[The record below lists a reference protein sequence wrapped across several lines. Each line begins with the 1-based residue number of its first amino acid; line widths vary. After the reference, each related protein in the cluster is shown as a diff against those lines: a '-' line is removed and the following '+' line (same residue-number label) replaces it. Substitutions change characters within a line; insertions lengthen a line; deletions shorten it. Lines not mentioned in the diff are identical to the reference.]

1 MSEPAAAPDAP
12 SADGGE
18 RPEVAAVRGLHRT
31 FADVEGD
38 EDGQEIHVLRGVD
51 LSIRAGDT
59 VSIVGPS
66 GAGKST
72 LLHLLGGLD
81 RPTAGTVRLGGRELG
96 GLSDRETARLRN
108 RHVGFVFQFHHLLR
122 DFSALENVMVPR
134 LIGGASVARARE
146 RALGLLDQVGL
157 APRRDH
163 RPSELSGG
171 EQQRVAVARA
181 LANEPPL
188 LLADEP
194 SGNLD
199 VDTSGRLH
207 EVLFEMVEGHASAL
221 VLVTHNR
228 ELAARAERR
237 LRLTA
242 GSLEPVAPE
251 GGD

>member
-12 SADGGE
+12 SDDGGE

-51 LSIRAGDT
+51 LAIRAGDT

-134 LIGGASVARARE
+134 LIGGASVERARE

-207 EVLFEMVEGHASAL
+207 EVLFEMVRGHASAL

-228 ELAARAERR
+228 ELAARAKRR

-251 GGD
+251 GGS

>member
-1 MSEPAAAPDAP
+1 MSEAAATEPAR
-12 SADGGE
+12 GGGPG
-18 RPEVAAVRGLHRT
+18 RREVAAARGLHRT

-51 LSIRAGDT
+51 LTIRAGDT

-81 RPTAGTVRLGGRELG
+81 RPTEGTVRLGERELG

-134 LIGGASVARARE
+134 LIGGDPPVRARE
-146 RALGLLDQVGL
+146 RALGLLEQVGL

-181 LANEPPL
+181 LSNEPPL

-207 EVLFEMVEGHASAL
+207 EVLFEMVEDHASAL

-228 ELAARAERR
+228 GLAARADRR

-242 GSLEPVAPE
+242 GRLETAADDS
-251 GGD
+251 GR